1 MPAALIIGARHFGLA
16 IIERLLADGWEVTGA
31 ARSAETLDKVRS
43 AGAQALEVDVLD
55 PASVAAALADV
66 AQRCGRVD
74 LVVNAASPYGGSRQG
89 PFGGG
94 PLAEAEPTG
103 FEDWSALPARG
114 AFAFL
119 SASARFLRAQGGGST
134 VIQVTGGS
142 AKRAM
147 PGRGLWAAGAFAVR
161 ALTHAAAQ
169 ELRAEGIHV
178 ALLVVDARID
188 RADNA
193 DDLETADVG
202 SLAAAVAY
210 LAGQSP
216 RAMTHELTVTPALD
230 NWTP

>member
-1 MPAALIIGARHFGLA
+1 MPTALVIGARNFGFA
-16 IIERLLADGWEVTGA
+16 IIERLRADGWDVTGA
-31 ARSAETLDKVRS
+31 ARSAGTLDKVRGT
-43 AGAQALEVDVLD
+43 GAHALEVDVLD
-55 PASVAAALADV
+55 PASVTGALADV
-66 AQRCGRVD
+66 AQRCGRID

-119 SASARFLRAQGGGST
+119 SASARFLRNQGGTST

-188 RADNA
+188 RAGNP
-193 DDLETADVG
+193 DDLESADVS

-210 LAGQSP
+210 LASQSP